1 MAHTL
6 NHTTLGRR
14 AIAALATAALLST
27 GITTVTAPQVIAAE
41 TDASTAAV
49 TIRYSYTYP
58 AGNITAAVFEV
69 TATNLT
75 PGATLT
81 ALIDGEPV
89 GFHAGGLNI
98 APTATVN
105 EDGTYTGRVVGMAP
119 AVAGGV
125 QHTVTLSDGTNTVSA
140 DEQLDPQITFGS
152 TEAPEVENTAI
163 GTTDLAIHILNLKP
177 GSVITRVSAGDLNL
191 LSDGVT
197 HTVDDSGNL
206 TIPGLSIPNDPAL
219 IGQELSVTARVSGSE
234 TETTFDDTATISPA
248 SPLKNTDGFAV
259 TSKELGPGLYQVAY
273 SAKQNA
279 LFVTR
284 SQFFGSENPTSIYKV
299 NADTLDIEATYT
311 PVTADGT
318 TGTDAA
324 KVFGLAIDDARDILW
339 VTNTLNDSVSAYSAT
354 SGELLKEFPAGSVPH
369 PRAIAVDEATG
380 RAYVSTPTSSEES
393 IAVFDGNTLTQMD
406 SLATPGFSGAMEL
419 RFDSEAQVIYTVG
432 FKNGKA
438 ARISISDGA
447 TTVYDLPG
455 DDTPRGGGVALDT
468 KRNHLF
474 VANQNPSTVDVIDL
488 SDGSVISTIVTGAN
502 PLDAIYDPASDRVFV
517 VNRGSGTVTVINAET
532 LEITGNL
539 DVGFYPNDLATNDKG
554 TIYGVN
560 KPTSGN
566 YGTADSIFKIEPIT
580 ETPIPGSTGSSTP
593 AGSMAGSV
601 AGSTAGSTV
610 GVIAILGALAA
621 VLGSLFHLITSATLP
636 TEITN
641 LIPWLKK

>member
-1 MAHTL
+1 MPYTRSHQ
-6 NHTTLGRR
+6 LGRR
-14 AIAALATAALLST
+14 AIAAVASAALLST
-27 GITTVTAPQVIAAE
+27 GITAVTAPQAFAVEAE
-41 TDASTAAV
+41 ASTAAV
-49 TIRYSYTYP
+49 AIRYAYTYP
-58 AGNITAAVFEV
+58 AGDITAAVFEV
-69 TATNLT
+69 TATNLA

-219 IGQELSVTARVSGSE
+219 IGQELSVTAKVSGSE

-318 TGTDAA
+318 TGTDAT
-324 KVFGLAIDDARDILW
+324 KVFGLAIDDSRDILW
-339 VTNTLNDSVSAYSAT
+339 VTNTLNNSVSAYSAV
-354 SGELLKEFPAGSVPH
+354 SGELLKAFPEGSVTH
-369 PRAIAVDEATG
+369 PRAVAVDEATG
-380 RAYVSTPTSSEES
+380 RAYVSTPTSPEES
-393 IAVFDGNTLTQMD
+393 IAVFDGTTLTQIN

-419 RFDSEAQVIYTVG
+419 RFDSEAQVLYTVG

-438 ARISISDGA
+438 ARISLSDGA

-468 KRNHLF
+468 KRNHLY
-474 VANQNPSTVDVIDL
+474 VANQNPSTVNVIDL
-488 SDGSVISTIVTGAN
+488 ADGSVISTIVTGAT
-502 PLDAIYDPASDRVFV
+502 PLDAIYDAVSDRVFV
-517 VNRGSGTVTVINAET
+517 VNRGSGTATVINPET

-539 DVGFYPNDLATNDKG
+539 DVGFYPNDLATDGKG
-554 TIYGVN
+554 AIYGVN

-580 ETPIPGSTGSSTP
+580 ETPAPGSSTP
-593 AGSMAGSV
+593 AGSV
-601 AGSTAGSTV
+601 AGSAAGSAV